1 MNVFYTL
8 VGKNFY
14 DFVQEKISERNENL
28 AKDQDLMIKM
38 DPEVAKAF
46 HRELSTWVTCTCADC
61 PRKGEPFVVWEAIDV
76 EVDADHMT
84 RKQKAAR

>member
-1 MNVFYTL
+1 MFYTL

-46 HRELSTWVTCTCADC
+46 QNSTMISS
-61 PRKGEPFVVWEAIDV
+61 K
-76 EVDADHMT
+76 
-84 RKQKAAR
+84 

>member
-1 MNVFYTL
+1 MVEGKPELLKYFPDQRDIHKLPRSYCLNVFYTL

-28 AKDQDLMIKM
+28 AKDQDLMIAM

-46 HRELSTWVTCTCADC
+46 QNSTMISS
-61 PRKGEPFVVWEAIDV
+61 K
-76 EVDADHMT
+76 
-84 RKQKAAR
+84 